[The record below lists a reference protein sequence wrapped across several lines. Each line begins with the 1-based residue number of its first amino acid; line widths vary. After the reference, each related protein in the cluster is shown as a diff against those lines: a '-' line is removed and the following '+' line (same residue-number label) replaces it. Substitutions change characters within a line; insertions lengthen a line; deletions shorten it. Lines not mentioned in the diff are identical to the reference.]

1 MKRLRIHNP
10 RRRGQVFEGRTG
22 TALGFTRHGYVR
34 VHLDGTPRDDSIL
47 MNPDIL
53 VFYDDQLPE
62 GYAEAC
68 AAFAE
73 FTGTGDGGSFP
84 SPAAFEAARNIEAA
98 LQPEPADR

>member
-10 RRRGQVFEGRTG
+10 KRRGQVFEGRTG
-22 TALGFTRHGYVR
+22 TAIGFTRHGYVR
-34 VHLDGTPRDDSIL
+34 AHLDGTPTDDSIL
-47 MNPDIL
+47 MNPDTL

-84 SPAAFEAARNIEAA
+84 SPATCVSFRNIEAA
-98 LQPEPADR
+98 PQPEAADR